1 MNIETCPHGARSAV
15 SSAVIAFLP
24 KRNATVPLQYGI
36 EHSFKE
42 NIHSD
47 ILHRSFSRGRIKK
60 SCLSYSFSSPTNC
73 CLQYCCAQ
81 RLAFPFGEGAPVRTL
96 GRKRFSQRHDDK
108 HIGIYGKTPKRWFLP
123 TAKRIFTLYQTSSV
137 TQIGSE
143 VPIWVPASPKGKPR
157 ALPRQCCKHQFI
169 HLLRPGRQA

>member
-1 MNIETCPHGARSAV
+1 MDFIIPWQRRNVKPEAEGIGNCASSNRCP
-15 SSAVIAFLP
+15 
-24 KRNATVPLQYGI
+24 VPANTPFPSGRKCGI
-36 EHSFKE
+36 LIMLRFVE
-42 NIHSD
+42 NKGT
-47 ILHRSFSRGRIKK
+47 L
-60 SCLSYSFSSPTNC
+60 NC

-108 HIGIYGKTPKRWFLP
+108 HTGIYGKTPKRWFLP

-157 ALPRQCCKHQFI
+157 ALPRQCCKQQFTFPSKSTP
-169 HLLRPGRQA
+169 LFRRFQ

>member
-1 MNIETCPHGARSAV
+1 MTCLV
-15 SSAVIAFLP
+15 
-24 KRNATVPLQYGI
+24 
-36 EHSFKE
+36 
-42 NIHSD
+42 
-47 ILHRSFSRGRIKK
+47 
-60 SCLSYSFSSPTNC
+60 NC

-108 HIGIYGKTPKRWFLP
+108 HTGIYGKTPKRWFLP

-157 ALPRQCCKHQFI
+157 ALPRQCCKQQFTSVLTKADNLNNNLFDDLSNLPFSCVNSDLHSCTDLHKPHCRKYQNAGGTPWI
-169 HLLRPGRQA
+169 CRWCPPFRSAVHR

>member
-1 MNIETCPHGARSAV
+1 MSTIILRVTRKSAIQTVFPHLFCLFHQPSKFR
-15 SSAVIAFLP
+15 LP
-24 KRNATVPLQYGI
+24 HAEECGI
-36 EHSFKE
+36 LIMLRFVE
-42 NIHSD
+42 NKGT
-47 ILHRSFSRGRIKK
+47 L
-60 SCLSYSFSSPTNC
+60 NC

-108 HIGIYGKTPKRWFLP
+108 HTGIYGKTPKRWFLP

-157 ALPRQCCKHQFI
+157 ALPRQCCKQQFI
-169 HLLRPGRQA
+169 LTYKILTLSRLAA